1 VEDTVEGTLLATE
14 KYNKSA
20 PVNLGIDLEISIK
33 DLAELIAKLVGFK
46 GKIKWNT
53 NNPDGQ
59 PRRKL
64 DTSRAER
71 EFDFKAGMDFEE
83 GLKRTIEWYKG
94 NIN

>member
-1 VEDTVEGTLLATE
+1 MEDTAEGTLLATE

-20 PVNLGIDLEISIK
+20 PVNLGTDLEISIK

-53 NNPDGQ
+53 SKPDGQ
-59 PRRKL
+59 PRRSL

-71 EFDFKAGMDFEE
+71 EFIFKAGMDFEK
-83 GLKRTIEWYKG
+83 GLKGTIEWYKLVKS
-94 NIN
+94 